1 MDDLSTIVIA
11 LASGITGSIFTYFGA
26 LRLANRE
33 NRQNVNGLRKL
44 IYEDI
49 ITMYVELIKA
59 GIASHKAF
67 QADKIL
73 NQNDVQT
80 IRGESA
86 GIASF
91 SHSFLQ
97 IMSDDWYM
105 RARAEPSLF
114 MQLYSSE
121 RQAMRQIN
129 LVQKAFSGKIFGL
142 ITEIDREQL
151 VKSKDDLKFLNNL
164 QADILVQT
172 LDFIRKSIKS
182 GLNKKL
188 LLEVCPDKDRWW
200 IKKTLARDEK
210 ASSEPKDASSEKPAE
225 KPKNPFNK

>member
-1 MDDLSTIVIA
+1 MTGCTVLVTLLSVSVGAI
-11 LASGITGSIFTYFGA
+11 LTYIGA
-26 LRLANRE
+26 VLLDKRANTQKE
-33 NRQNVNGLRKL
+33 NGLRKL

-49 ITMYVELIKA
+49 ITMYIELIKA
-59 GIASHKAF
+59 GIASHKTF

-91 SHSFLQ
+91 SHSFLE

-114 MQLYSSE
+114 MQLSSSE

-172 LDFIRKSIKS
+172 LDFIRKSIES
-182 GLNKKL
+182 GLNKKI
-188 LLEVCPDKDRWW
+188 LLEVCPDKDKWW
-200 IKKTLARDEK
+200 IKKTLAHDET